1 MKRFLVFMT
10 MMLVLIGIITMSLP
24 AGAQQDDKPKIEIE
38 GADSIWETG
47 LSMSSE
53 LVDLAE
59 KVPPRIVAQF
69 VDIMSFGELTGS
81 DDLKNLSK
89 TVSPRIVVEYAD
101 NVSTIDLTGSDKISN
116 VAKTVSPRIIMEY
129 VDTCSIND
137 LQGSGELIEAAKTVR
152 PRIVVEYADSILTKD
167 FSKFSMSAQRRIL
180 SVSSATGDPGSS
192 ANVQISISDATG
204 LTSGDITMKY
214 DSNVLSIGEVKGTDL
229 ISGISLIV
237 NKNTP
242 GIIKISMAGTKGL
255 LSGSGAL
262 VDISLTINANAKSGT
277 QISLELVDTALYDE
291 SSKAIPVS
299 LVNGVVKVNQPT
311 GGIKGD
317 INNDGAVRSNDATLA
332 LRIAAGLMVPDE
344 YQKWAA
350 DMNGD
355 GVVRS
360 NDATLILRK
369 AAGLGAPN
377 KNIIAS
383 AGKTTNVMLTEAYG
397 VAGESIIV
405 PISVDNIDKLASGD
419 ICITYDGSV
428 LRAVGI
434 SSDRNLLLES
444 NVSTPGVVRISFA
457 GTDRLD
463 SKTIAKIKFTVV
475 ADKVSPLSLQTAELY
490 STDAVLMSSRKVNG
504 KFTSWAMPPANN
516 ALLQNFPN
524 PFNPETWIPYQL
536 KEAGEVKIRIYAASG
551 ELVRD
556 LSLGYKPAGSYV
568 SRDRSAYWD
577 GRNEAGEK
585 VASGLYFYTIQTVKY
600 TATGKMLMLK

>member
-24 AGAQQDDKPKIEIE
+24 AGAQQGDKPKIEVE

-47 LSMSSE
+47 MSISSE
-53 LVDLAE
+53 LVDLAK
-59 KVPPRIVAQF
+59 KVPPRIVTQF

-81 DDLKNLSK
+81 DDLKKVSK
-89 TVSPRIVVEYAD
+89 TVSPRIVVEYVD
-101 NVSTIDLTGSDKISN
+101 NASTIDLIGSDKLNN

-137 LQGSGELIEAAKTVR
+137 LQGSGELVEAANTVR
-152 PRIVVEYADSILTKD
+152 PRIVVEYADSIWTKD
-167 FSKFSMSAQRRIL
+167 ISKFSMSTQNRNL
-180 SVSSATGDPGSS
+180 SISSATGDPGSS
-192 ANVQISISDATG
+192 ANVQISIGDATG
-204 LTSGDITMKY
+204 LTSGDITIKY
-214 DSNVLSIGEVKGTDL
+214 DGNILTIGDVKGTNL

-242 GIIKISMAGTKGL
+242 GIIKISMAGTKGM

-262 VDISLTINANAKSGT
+262 VDIGLTINANAKPGT
-277 QISLELVDTALYDE
+277 QTPLEFSDTALYDD

-311 GGIKGD
+311 GGLKGD
-317 INNDGAVRSNDATLA
+317 VNNDGAIRSNDATLA

-383 AGKTTNVMLTEAYG
+383 AGKAINVMLTEAHG
-397 VAGESIIV
+397 VAGESITV
-405 PISVDNIDKLASGD
+405 PVSVDNIDKLASGD
-419 ICITYDGSV
+419 ICITYDSSV

-434 SSDRNLLLES
+434 SSDHKLLLES
-444 NVSTPGVVRISFA
+444 NISNPGIVRISFA
-457 GTDRLD
+457 GTNKLN
-463 SKTIAKIKFTVV
+463 SKALATIKFSVI

-490 STDAVLMSSRKVNG
+490 NADAMPINSKKING
-504 KFTSWAMPPANN
+504 KFTSWAMPPSNN

-524 PFNPETWIPYQL
+524 PFQ
-536 KEAGEVKIRIYAASG
+536 S
-551 ELVRD
+551 
-556 LSLGYKPAGSYV
+556 
-568 SRDRSAYWD
+568 
-577 GRNEAGEK
+577 
-585 VASGLYFYTIQTVKY
+585 
-600 TATGKMLMLK
+600 